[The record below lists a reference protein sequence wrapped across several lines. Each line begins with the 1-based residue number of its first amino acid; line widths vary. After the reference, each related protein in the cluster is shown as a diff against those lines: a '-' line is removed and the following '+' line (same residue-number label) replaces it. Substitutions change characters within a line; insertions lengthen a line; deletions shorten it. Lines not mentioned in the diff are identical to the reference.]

1 MRFLVTD
8 ECARLARWL
17 RLMGYDTTEG
27 AAKPLSALYQ
37 SAYHDGRTI
46 ITRNRRVRP
55 GQLIRVIQLESQEL
69 AGQLRQIL
77 RACAPTLDETQMF
90 SRCDAC
96 NVPVEPIEKG
106 QVKDRVPPYVFQT
119 QHAFHHCPSC
129 QRIYWA
135 ATHYDRIRTVLE
147 AIHAEVRR

>member
-1 MRFLVTD
+1 
-8 ECARLARWL
+8 
-17 RLMGYDTTEG
+17 MGYDTTQR
-27 AAKPLSALYQ
+27 AAQPLSVLYQ
-37 SAYHDGRTI
+37 SAHQDGRTI

-55 GQLIRVIQLESQEL
+55 GQLVRVIQLESQEL

-77 RACAPTLDETQMF
+77 RACALTLDETQTF

-106 QVKDRVPPYVFQT
+106 QIKDRVPPYVFQT
-119 QHAFHHCPSC
+119 QQAFHRCPSC

-135 ATHYDRIRTVLE
+135 ATHCDRIRAMFESVD
-147 AIHAEVRR
+147 A